1 MAKKKRKEKKLPVL
15 LLEDIPNL
23 GQRGEVVKV
32 RPGYFRYLFNQKKVV
47 LATEE
52 KLKGELKELLLETK
66 IEEREKKIEKSKEK
80 IESLVLEF
88 KIKKGNKGQ
97 IFNPVTKEKILKAL
111 KENGLEI
118 SKSQIELKGKIEKEG
133 DYEILINLGYEIKA
147 KLKIKV
153 IVEG

>member
-66 IEEREKKIEKSKEK
+66 IEEREKKIEKLKEK

-97 IFNPVTKEKILKAL
+97 IFNPVTKEKILKTL

>member
-23 GQRGEVVKV
+23 GQRGQVVKV
-32 RPGYFRYLFNQKKVV
+32 RPGYFRYLFNQRKVV

-66 IEEREKKIEKSKEK
+66 IKEREKKVERLKEE
-80 IESLVLEF
+80 IESLILEF
-88 KIKKGNKGQ
+88 RIKKGSKGQ

-111 KENGLEI
+111 REKEIEVGKN
-118 SKSQIELKGKIEKEG
+118 QIELRGKIEKEG
-133 DYEILINLGYEIKA
+133 EHEISINLGYEVKA
-147 KLKIKV
+147 RLKIKV
-153 IVEG
+153 IVER